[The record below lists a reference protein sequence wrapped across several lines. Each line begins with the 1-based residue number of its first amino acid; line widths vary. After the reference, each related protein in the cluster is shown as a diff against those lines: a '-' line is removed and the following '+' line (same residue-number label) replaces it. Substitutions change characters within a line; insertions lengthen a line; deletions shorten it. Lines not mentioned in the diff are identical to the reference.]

1 MIPLGKVPATVSGG
15 RLATAATAIRPHCA
29 GIALGAALAPPPGA
43 LADYDRSIPFGAGP
57 LAAAVSNRAM
67 GPDAPVEK
75 RGMMG

>member
-1 MIPLGKVPATVSGG
+1 
-15 RLATAATAIRPHCA
+15 LAAAAAAIRLHRT
-29 GIALGAALAPPPGA
+29 GIASEAALAPPPSA
-43 LADYDRSIPFGAGP
+43 LADYDRSILFGAGP